1 MKKITM
7 GQFAMVSLSLLIA
20 LLFLFGC
27 SKTQVKT
34 SGLETIALTV
44 KGMT

>member
-1 MKKITM
+1 MKKIIM
-7 GQFAMVSLSLLIA
+7 GQFAMVSLLIA

-34 SGLETIALTV
+34 SGLETIALAV